1 MLVGIRDIYVA
12 GTKNDAEYIRQ
23 YLGDGKEYGIQI
35 TTVIGGIKEL
45 SSIYY
50 EKNTERNGNIMLV
63 YGRCILYG
71 VDQTRFFQKA
81 MLDREHLTVLALPKK
96 LQEATIAVDIDKRVL
111 QDKDDNP
118 MKIRTQYDFSEIPI
132 AFFPESLLKEIVE
145 ENSIYSYLEQQKGD
159 GKLYAETLD
168 RGFVEIMIEDW
179 NNVQEASTFLKIVQS
194 KCGMNVYCLEEVAW
208 RRGMISLEQLKSLGE
223 KKKKTE
229 YGEYV

>member
-1 MLVGIRDIYVA
+1 M
-12 GTKNDAEYIRQ
+12 
-23 YLGDGKEYGIQI
+23 
-35 TTVIGGIKEL
+35 
-45 SSIYY
+45 
-50 EKNTERNGNIMLV
+50 
-63 YGRCILYG
+63 
-71 VDQTRFFQKA
+71 
-81 MLDREHLTVLALPKK
+81 
-96 LQEATIAVDIDKRVL
+96 DIDKRVL

-229 YGEYV
+229 YGEYVLELYERLSSRVLGDSENN